1 MTFILVASHA
11 LKASKKAFP
20 ITSNQLIA
28 LAKSG
33 SFREFSSTNNV
44 KSVLNKRIKQ
54 NKAHSKL
61 LRITVASGI
70 FFVSSYLSLSSYYL
84 SDSGDANSFR
94 NFSSAKPV
102 KNSSNISSDSS
113 KQQSI
118 FLLNEDEITRRLRN
132 LEESY
137 FVNRGNG
144 VVRYDISQLPSN
156 DPIEDDRSEAVITV
170 PIERKNNEV
179 EGGVVKGDGK
189 EVADFYFWGVYDG
202 HSGYYTSLK
211 LRDELINYVVSELGS
226 IYKPSE
232 QNPGFRT
239 IPSQELVDDAIKQ
252 GFLKL
257 DEEIVNNSLK
267 KLFEDPYNKQSVINS
282 LAASSGS
289 CGLLTFYDSS
299 SQIFKVAVTGDSRAL
314 LGSLN
319 EENQWTVKS
328 LSVDQ
333 TGDNPEE
340 VSRIQNAHPH
350 EPTAVKNGRVLGSL
364 QPSRA
369 FGDSRYKVKDING
382 KSFDSLPEHL
392 KVHFRSAPRN
402 SKTPPYVTAEPVLTT
417 TKIDPSKND
426 FVVIATDGLYEL
438 LSNEEIVGLVVKWL
452 EKNNTT
458 SSLKT
463 SSSNWNSLFN
473 SSDQKKLPKIVDVSD
488 PKYKESQRPPF
499 RNNQTSNQHEFILE
513 DENVST
519 HLIRNAL
526 SLGGSKEYVST
537 LVSIPSP
544 KSRKFRDDLTV
555 TVVFFGDG
563 KDSND
568 KNVVIGENE
577 GGLEVNLK
585 ATRNGRVNAKEK
597 L

>member
-1 MTFILVASHA
+1 
-11 LKASKKAFP
+11 
-20 ITSNQLIA
+20 
-28 LAKSG
+28 
-33 SFREFSSTNNV
+33 
-44 KSVLNKRIKQ
+44 
-54 NKAHSKL
+54 
-61 LRITVASGI
+61 
-70 FFVSSYLSLSSYYL
+70 
-84 SDSGDANSFR
+84 
-94 NFSSAKPV
+94 
-102 KNSSNISSDSS
+102 
-113 KQQSI
+113 
-118 FLLNEDEITRRLRN
+118 
-132 LEESY
+132 
-137 FVNRGNG
+137 
-144 VVRYDISQLPSN
+144 LPSN

>member
-1 MTFILVASHA
+1 MTFIFVASNA
-11 LKASKKAFP
+11 LKA
-20 ITSNQLIA
+20 
-28 LAKSG
+28 
-33 SFREFSSTNNV
+33 RR
-44 KSVLNKRIKQ
+44 SVLALSLKKLSTTTIKSISTRRNIKSNKL
-54 NKAHSKL
+54 SKDL
-61 LRITVASGI
+61 KLTVASGI
-70 FFVSSYLSLSSYYL
+70 LLISSYLSLSNHYL
-84 SDSGDANSFR
+84 SDSGDSNSFR
-94 NFSSAKPV
+94 NFSSAKSIN
-102 KNSSNISSDSS
+102 NSTNNDSS

-118 FLLNEDEITRRLRN
+118 FLLNDDEITRRLRN

-137 FVNRGNG
+137 FVNRGKG

-170 PIERKNNEV
+170 PVEINENENDV
-179 EGGVVKGDGK
+179 T
-189 EVADFYFWGVYDG
+189 DFYFWGIYDG

-211 LRDELINYVVSELGS
+211 LKDDLINYVVTELGS
-226 IYKPSE
+226 IYKISDK
-232 QNPGFRT
+232 NSNFRK
-239 IPSQELVDDAIKQ
+239 IPNQELIDDAIKN

-257 DEEIVNNSLK
+257 DHEIVQNSLK
-267 KLFEDPYNKQSVINS
+267 KLFEDPSNKNNVINS
-282 LAASSGS
+282 LAASSGA
-289 CGLLTFYDSS
+289 CGLLSFYDSNS
-299 SQIFKVAVTGDSRAL
+299 KIFKVAVTGDSRAV

-319 EENQWTVKS
+319 DDNQWTVKS

-340 VSRIQNAHPH
+340 VERISKEHPN
-350 EPTAVKNGRVLGSL
+350 ESNVVRNGRVLGSL

-392 KVHFRSAPRN
+392 KFYFRSPPKN
-402 SKTPPYVTAEPVLTT
+402 SKTPPYVTAEPVVTS
-417 TKIDPSKND
+417 TKINPSKND
-426 FVVIATDGLYEL
+426 FVVIGSDGLYEL

-452 EKNNTT
+452 EKNNR
-458 SSLKT
+458 SS
-463 SSSNWNSLFN
+463 SSSNWNNLFN
-473 SSDQKKLPKIVDVSD
+473 SNEVQKLPKIIDVSD

-499 RNNQTSNQHEFILE
+499 RNNQKNDQHEFLLE

-555 TVVFFGDG
+555 TVIFFGDL
-563 KDSND
+563 KDSNNSSND
-568 KNVVIGENE
+568 ND

-585 ATRNGRVNAKEK
+585 ATRNGKVNVKEK